1 MQAVASSNKEEE
13 RESRRNL
20 LESCEE
26 IVLLLGQL
34 SMAVMME
41 EQHELSRLFQANI
54 SDEQLAGVYWGGHQQ
69 LASCVLETIVQSLE
83 SPLDQLLSLSS
94 SPSLNKVCTIVCMVA
109 YDTVLQSGQE
119 IVVFIHNVI
128 HSALTLLHRLAETQV
143 SLFFSP
149 LISLHISS
157 SSQDLIWVNSTD
169 TSTIDQI
176 ISLMATMK
184 KASLHLNNMVAIGL
198 QLPSIS
204 SFSPQLTS
212 CNANVAQQLEQ
223 LAVFLTAILRRD
235 DSLHEVCAEIQGDSR
250 RISMAVRALNQV
262 TKRQVESGHV
272 SADDSSLVEEKGSEP
287 CVPAELL
294 VASPTPDTDETDS
307 STGEQDDSL
316 SDSQTDML

>member
-1 MQAVASSNKEEE
+1 MVLEHICLRVTELSSCSPGCQ
-13 RESRRNL
+13 SRHL
-20 LESCEE
+20 TSSS
-26 IVLLLGQL
+26 LGQQYWHL
-34 SMAVMME
+34 HHWSDHFSHGY
-41 EQHELSRLFQANI
+41 HEKGI
-54 SDEQLAGVYWGGHQQ
+54 SIASQQYGGHWFTAA
-69 LASCVLETIVQSLE
+69 LNFRSVLGRASATGFLCAGDNSTIIGVTS
-83 SPLDQLLSLSS
+83 QLLSLSCS
-94 SPSLNKVCTIVCMVA
+94 YATMQTST
-109 YDTVLQSGQE
+109 
-119 IVVFIHNVI
+119 
-128 HSALTLLHRLAETQV
+128 TLLPPRQLSNEQQAVEWHRRLWCSFISNYGETQV
-143 SLFFSP
+143 SLFSSP
-149 LISLHISS
+149 LISLHIS
-157 SSQDLIWVNSTD
+157 
-169 TSTIDQI
+169 
-176 ISLMATMK
+176 
-184 KASLHLNNMVAIGL
+184 
-198 QLPSIS
+198 S